1 MSMII
6 QKTPRVHSHHLSPA
20 ISSQQL
26 IQVPASYDS
35 TPSPVK
41 TSVVEPQFGAA
52 SRKLPGN
59 LITIPLNIFSGHL
72 NYFCHCTFLFHKSD
86 LSLQC
91 HFWFQKVV
99 KPPYFPLT
107 SEPEW
112 TIVISK
118 CLCFSHSSVTSLGLI
133 QSVLLY
139 FSDYLP
145 SHHYN
150 IYTVWWI
157 MTQLSG
163 PVLNSCMAGV
173 VSSKVHS
180 RAREK

>member
-6 QKTPRVHSHHLSPA
+6 QKTPRVHSPHLSPA
-20 ISSQQL
+20 VSSQQI
-26 IQVPASYDS
+26 IQVPTSYNS

-41 TSVVEPQFGAA
+41 TLFVEPQFDAA

-72 NYFCHCTFLFHKSD
+72 NYFCHRTFLLHKSD

-91 HFWFQKVV
+91 HFWFQSIV
-99 KPPYFPLT
+99 KLPYFPLT
-107 SEPEW
+107 SEPAW
-112 TIVISK
+112 TIVISE

-133 QSVLLY
+133 RSVLLY

-145 SHHYN
+145 SHRYN

-180 RAREK
+180 GAQEK